1 MLKNTGTQMVVIKNP
16 STSQEDRK
24 RVTCCI
30 LLLFLLALGLRLL
43 YANVVFKQFAELSTA
58 EQTSYKIGYLTPDS
72 PGYLEPAADL
82 MKGHIGQAISLYRPI
97 GYPAFLALLRAN
109 RSATLYAQAIL
120 LSLIPICTFLLVRLL
135 TESNLLGFAA
145 GVASSISPTGI
156 AIGSLVMSDA
166 LFASLFAVVF
176 TTMVYGIV
184 RHSLRWVVFSAIG
197 SGFAILVKPILLFWP
212 VVAVVV
218 SALIVACQNESRNNS
233 RRWLQIDKSRYT
245 QMLVLF
251 FVPII
256 FIVSMAGANYKENG
270 TFTVSIIGKLT
281 LREYL
286 AVRTEE
292 WGIAGHLP
300 LQDAIKQNQ
309 NILRKRTRIQEQ
321 AFPFVP
327 ESIAIFKKYP
337 IQTIKAFVM
346 DAQENVVGGWDYFLY
361 QLPFSQHQLAFSRI
375 SNLETRLRKIALL
388 ITFFAPFVGLVL
400 VWIDPSPYLRRLVP
414 MLFAMNM
421 TFLYFVILSGITF
434 WTGPRI
440 IYPTEILEI
449 STAAVLVAALVR
461 ALAPDWRWGYPIGA
475 RECPH
480 ALCGN

>member
-1 MLKNTGTQMVVIKNP
+1 MLVIKNP
-16 STSQEDRK
+16 SFTSQGDRR
-24 RVTCCI
+24 RVTYYI

-43 YANVVFKQFAELSTA
+43 YASVVLKQFAELSTA
-58 EQTSYKIGYLTPDS
+58 EQTSYKIGYLMPDS
-72 PGYLEPAADL
+72 GGYLEPAADL
-82 MKGHIGQAISLYRPI
+82 MKGHIRQAISLIRPI

-109 RSATLYAQAIL
+109 PSATLYAQAIL

-156 AIGSLVMSDA
+156 AVGSLVMSDA

-184 RHSLRWVVFSAIG
+184 HHSLRWVVFSAIG

-256 FIVSMAGANYKENG
+256 FIISMAGANYKKYG
-270 TFTVSIIGKLT
+270 TFTVSIAGKLS

-300 LQDAIKQNQ
+300 SQDAIRQNQ
-309 NILRKRTRIQEQ
+309 NILRKRTRIQEE
-321 AFPFVP
+321 AYPWVS

-346 DAQENVVGGWDYFLY
+346 DAQEQVVGGWNDFSY

-388 ITFFAPFVGLVL
+388 ITFFAPFVGLVR

-421 TFLYFVILSGITF
+421 TFLYFVMLSGITF
-434 WTGPRI
+434 WSGPRI

-461 ALAPDWRWGYPIGA
+461 GTRARLALGLPNISTAKA
-475 RECPH
+475 
-480 ALCGN
+480 